1 MIALAEIL
9 RGLAGATRIIRFD
22 ASARDWYDDSLE
34 AAKRSFWAALLGL
47 PFDLLTRIVPSP
59 TAPERGFDPV
69 VDLLGYVIGWTAYPL
84 AAFYLTRTLGVHG
97 RYPRYLAAYNWLGVV
112 QLALFAPLL
121 ALIRLS
127 GDTGDATAIVG
138 LGIMALS
145 GAYLFFTARI
155 FLAVP
160 PHQAFGLVVV
170 DYGLT
175 ISLSNM
181 VDAMKG

>member
-1 MIALAEIL
+1 MITLAEVL
-9 RGLAGATRIIRFD
+9 RGLAGAARIIRFD
-22 ASARDWYDDSLE
+22 ASARDWYDDSFD
-34 AAKRSFWAALLGL
+34 AARRSFWAALLGL

-59 TAPERGFDPV
+59 LAPERGFDPV
-69 VDLLGYVIGWTAYPL
+69 IDMLGYVIGWTAYPL
-84 AAFYLTRTLGVHG
+84 AAWYLTGALRVSN
-97 RYPRYLAAYNWLGVV
+97 RYPRYLAAYNWLNVV

-127 GDTGDATAIVG
+127 GDTGDAAAIVG
-138 LGIMALS
+138 LGITALS
-145 GAYLFFTARI
+145 GTYLYFTART

-160 PHQAFGLVVV
+160 AHQAFGLVIV

-181 VDAMKG
+181 VDALKG